1 MNTRNSFF
9 VMKSVFVW
17 SLLSMSSLAFSHTA
31 SDSKANVKSSVKSSQ
46 CVTSEDLDNRQR
58 EIQDK
63 AEQLDLKERQLN
75 IRQAHLEGEEKRL
88 AHDQKLEEALEK
100 SFVQRQ
106 HELVNKEQDLEQERE
121 KLHPELKPAT
131 IPAGRF
137 GAYQYGISGGS

>member
-1 MNTRNSFF
+1 MNTKHSFF
-9 VMKSVFVW
+9 AIKSLLVW
-17 SLLSMSSLAFSHTA
+17 SLLSLSCVAFAHVA
-31 SDSKANVKSSVKSSQ
+31 SDSKINPNVKSSQ
-46 CVTSEDLDNRQR
+46 CVSSEDLDNRQR

-63 AEQLDLKERQLN
+63 TEQLELKERQLN

-137 GAYQYGISGGS
+137 APYQYNVSGGS